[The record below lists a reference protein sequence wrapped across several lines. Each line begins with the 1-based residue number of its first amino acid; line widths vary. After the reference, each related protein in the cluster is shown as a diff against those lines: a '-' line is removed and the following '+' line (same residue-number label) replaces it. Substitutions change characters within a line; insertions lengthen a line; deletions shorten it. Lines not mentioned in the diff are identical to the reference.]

1 MAFGILERGTLCCPF
16 VFVRVS
22 SSFEKH
28 CGTIHTLLL
37 RKFVLLS
44 HHGQRPP
51 ILAQPFI
58 HHFVQ
63 LVQRSLARS
72 RTSPR
77 LLKLVGV
84 LLGARL
90 GCSLGGSLG
99 ASLVCPT
106 QHTTPHTPIIH
117 TPEHPR
123 TPPHTPAH
131 PAHALWLRRTVV
143 VCIDAVGYSCRQTP
157 ATMAARHPPAALVVG
172 RAREYFNLIQGITRE
187 EVSILVARVFGTLVP
202 PALHGVLLLLCF
214 EILHQQ
220 GTCCL
225 AGPSRGCI
233 WWFVFVLL
241 CCGCVVVPLHGK
253 SSSLSHSNR
262 AVRIQHAK
270 VTCLQSSTTGKSNES
285 YVLRN

>member
-123 TPPHTPAH
+123 TPPHTAAH
-131 PAHALWLRRTVV
+131 PRAPGTCALATT
-143 VCIDAVGYSCRQTP
+143 YSSRMYRCSRVFLPTNP
-157 ATMAARHPPAALVVG
+157 CDHG
-172 RAREYFNLIQGITRE
+172 RASSTSSPCCWQSKR
-187 EVSILVARVFGTLVP
+187 IL
-202 PALHGVLLLLCF
+202 
-214 EILHQQ
+214 Q
-220 GTCCL
+220 
-225 AGPSRGCI
+225 
-233 WWFVFVLL
+233 
-241 CCGCVVVPLHGK
+241 
-253 SSSLSHSNR
+253 SHSRNNTR
-262 AVRIQHAK
+262 RSIN
-270 VTCLQSSTTGKSNES
+270 TSSTCIRYAGTTSTPWRS
-285 YVLRN
+285 TPPLL